1 MIKGR
6 YVATV
11 TLDFCIDEKAEGL
24 LPFDKLKKQV
34 HEETTAYIENLL
46 ADEFE
51 NLGSVR
57 VVQQYADLYQ
67 AEDE

>member
-1 MIKGR
+1 MIKGK

-24 LPFDKLKKQV
+24 LPFEKLKKQV

-51 NLGSVR
+51 DLGSVR
-57 VVQQYADLYQ
+57 VVQQYADLYRT
-67 AEDE
+67 EDE

>member
-1 MIKGR
+1 MIKGK

-11 TLDFCIDEKAEGL
+11 TLDFCVDEKAKGL

-51 NLGSVR
+51 DIGSVC
-57 VVQQYADLYQ
+57 VVQQYADLYRT
-67 AEDE
+67 EDE